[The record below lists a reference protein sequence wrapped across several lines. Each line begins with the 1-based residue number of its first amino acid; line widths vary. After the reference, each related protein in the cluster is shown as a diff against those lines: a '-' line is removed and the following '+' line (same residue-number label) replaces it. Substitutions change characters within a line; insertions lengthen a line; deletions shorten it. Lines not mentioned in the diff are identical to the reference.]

1 MHRPGQQEKPAR
13 RHSANGRNM
22 WKTPL
27 AMAVL
32 LAGAIMSASA
42 QAGARQPNVLVIV
55 ADDLAFS
62 DLGAFG
68 GEIDT
73 PNLDALAKEGI
84 RFTGF
89 HTAPTCSPS
98 RAMLLTGTDSHRA
111 GFGTMAERVAPN
123 QKGKPGYEGYL
134 RPDVVTLAERF
145 AAAGYRTMMAG
156 KWHMGLAPQQDP
168 HARGFQQSFALLQ
181 GPHNHYG
188 LDFAADLSKAPEQNT
203 GGAVYT
209 ENGVRLA
216 RLPQDFYSSDHFTS
230 KLLEFLGPR
239 GGEPRPFFAYLAF
252 SAPHWPLQAPREI
265 IEKYNGRYDQ
275 GYDRLRERR
284 LARQAKLGLLA
295 PGTPVAQMAMTRRWD
310 RLTPE
315 QRKLAARDMEVY
327 AAMVDRLDQ
336 NVGRVIDELRRSGEL
351 NDTLILFLSDNGP
364 EGRDTA
370 TTKEMPANADNRLEN
385 RGNATSYFGYG
396 PGWAQ
401 AGSAPSWL
409 LKYYATEGGTRNAA
423 FLRFPSL
430 GRSGEISTALLSV
443 MDVTPTLLELAG
455 IPLTD
460 GRFQGRAVEPVRGRS
475 WVPYLT
481 GRREYVYGPDDAI
494 GTEVFGSRSLRQ
506 GDWKITDTGNGAWRL
521 FDVARDPGET
531 HDLAAEMPDRLKQL
545 EAAWGSYARDVGVVA
560 PPMPVLPQP

>member
-1 MHRPGQQEKPAR
+1 MG
-13 RHSANGRNM
+13 
-22 WKTPL
+22 KTPL

-32 LAGAIMSASA
+32 LAGAIMSASV

-73 PNLDALAKEGI
+73 PNLDALAREGV

-123 QKGKPGYEGYL
+123 QKGRPGYEGYL

-168 HARGFQQSFALLQ
+168 HARGFQHSFALLQ
-181 GPHNHYG
+181 GSHNHYG
-188 LDFAADLSKAPEQNT
+188 LDFAADLNKAPEQNT

-209 ENGVRLA
+209 EDGVRLA
-216 RLPQDFYSSDHFTS
+216 QLPRGFYSSDFFTS
-230 KLLEFLGPR
+230 KLLEFLGR
-239 GGEPRPFFAYLAF
+239 RDEGAKPFFAYLAF
-252 SAPHWPLQAPREI
+252 SAPHWPLQAPREV
-265 IEKYNGRYDQ
+265 IEKYKGRYDQ
-275 GYDRLRERR
+275 GYDRLRESR
-284 LARQAKLGLLA
+284 LARQAGLGLLA
-295 PGTPVAQMAMTRRWD
+295 PSTQVRPMVMTRRWD
-310 RLTPE
+310 ELDPE
-315 QRKLAARDMEVY
+315 QQRLAARDMEVY

-336 NVGRVIDELRRSGEL
+336 NVGRVVSALKRSGEL
-351 NDTLILFLSDNGP
+351 DDTLILFLSDNGP

-370 TTKEMPANADNRLEN
+370 TTKEMPASADNRLEN

-409 LKYYATEGGTRNAA
+409 IKYYATEGGTRNAA
-423 FLRFPSL
+423 FLRYPGL
-430 GRSGEISTALLSV
+430 GRSGAVSTAFLSI
-443 MDVTPTLLELAG
+443 MDVTPTLLEFAG

-460 GRFQGRAVEPVRGRS
+460 GSFQGRAVEPLRGRS
-475 WVPYLT
+475 WVPYLK

-506 GDWKITDTGNGAWRL
+506 GDWKITDTGNGTWRL

-560 PPMPVLPQP
+560 PPMAVLPQP